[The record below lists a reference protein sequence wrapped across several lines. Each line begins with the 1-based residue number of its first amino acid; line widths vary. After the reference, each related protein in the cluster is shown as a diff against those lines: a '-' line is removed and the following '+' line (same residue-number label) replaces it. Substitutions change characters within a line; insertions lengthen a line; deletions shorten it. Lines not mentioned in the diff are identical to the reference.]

1 MKRLALLTAALGLAQ
16 LSVAQAAS
24 TITIATVNNPD
35 MVTMQKLTPEFN
47 KKYPD
52 ITLKWVVL
60 PENELRQKVTLDVA
74 SGAGSFDVATVGA
87 YEVPIWAKNGW
98 LSPLTPLFT
107 KNAAIA
113 TAYKAHT
120 IPGFGAQKSP
130 CFEADIEA

>member
-1 MKRLALLTAALGLAQ
+1 MKRFAVLTAALALAQ
-16 LSVAQAAS
+16 LSAAQAA

-87 YEVPIWAKNGW
+87 FEVPIWA
-98 LSPLTPLFT
+98 
-107 KNAAIA
+107 
-113 TAYKAHT
+113 
-120 IPGFGAQKSP
+120 
-130 CFEADIEA
+130 